1 MWQCHHKDKASADE
15 VLNQRQLLS
24 RVALRT
30 IRFTLSDIQC
40 GADKNWQT
48 KTTWWF
54 TLDQFMFLKVIL
66 RIISTTLRLC
76 FVQQKQLD
84 DLSEYSPHEHVL
96 CSIHCDTQSSIK
108 SCFYRVSQWVLSD
121 ALAMSLNQGAVTHLY
136 EPHEP
141 TKNRKIKKSWPIN
154 AMIASWG
161 FSIDQVMRVLAMNDA
176 SLFDNL
182 TEPRGESIIRIFIVQ
197 ITPRS
202 SDSPIKSSPTPHDP
216 IPLI

>member
-1 MWQCHHKDKASADE
+1 MVRLQIDGFFFQKWQCHHKDKVSADE

-96 CSIHCDTQSSIK
+96 YSIHCDTQSSIK

-161 FSIDQVMRVLAMNDA
+161 FSSYACSCDEWCQPFWQFDGTKRWIYYAYLKCADHSKIYRLAN
-176 SLFDNL
+176 
-182 TEPRGESIIRIFIVQ
+182 
-197 ITPRS
+197 
-202 SDSPIKSSPTPHDP
+202 
-216 IPLI
+216 